1 MRSPPSLPLST
12 LPMEDTGGNVCR
24 LVSVQLLKCSSVAMC
39 EVVEGLKGVEVVAND
54 IVVVGFGDTQ
64 EEATLD
70 HDTNLDAV
78 LKRCMER
85 NLKLNDRK
93 VRLRLTEVPFIGH
106 RLTPEGLCVDPSKV
120 RAIQDMPPPHDVA
133 AVRRLLGLTQ
143 YLSKFLP
150 HLSDITK
157 PLRELTKKEV
167 VWAWD
172 PAQQQAFENPKKA
185 VSSTPVLHYYNLD
198 EDVTLQCDASQSGL
212 GAALLQ
218 KGQPVAYAS
227 RALTPTEVRYAQIEK
242 ELLAIVFGCEHFEAY
257 TYGRDIVQVETDH
270 QPLEAI
276 MRKPLHSAPSRLQR
290 MLLRLQ
296 KFSLKIRYKKGKEMF
311 LADTLSRAHLT
322 EVHVAV
328 FLRSWK
334 LLTIQPHLQCQQHSY
349 CELKT
354 SPLPT
359 Q

>member
-1 MRSPPSLPLST
+1 
-12 LPMEDTGGNVCR
+12 
-24 LVSVQLLKCSSVAMC
+24 MC
-39 EVVEGLKGVEVVAND
+39 EVVEGLEGVEVVADD

-85 NLKLNDRK
+85 NIKINDLK

-106 RLTPEGLCVDPSKV
+106 QLTPEGLCVDPSKV

-133 AVRRLLGLTQ
+133 AVRRLLGLAQ

-167 VWAWD
+167 VWARD
-172 PAQQQAFENPKKA
+172 PAPLRTSRKR
-185 VSSTPVLHYYNLD
+185 SSTPVLHYYNLD
-198 EDVTLQCDASQSGL
+198 EDVTLECDASQSGL

-227 RALTPTEVRYAQIEK
+227 SALTPTEVRYAQIEK

-257 TYGRDIVQVETDH
+257 TYGRDVVQVETDL
-270 QPLEAI
+270 QPLETI
-276 MRKPLHSAPSRLQR
+276 MQNHFIVLQVGYNACYSDFRNSISGSATR
-290 MLLRLQ
+290 
-296 KFSLKIRYKKGKEMF
+296 
-311 LADTLSRAHLT
+311 RARRCSWLT
-322 EVHVAV
+322 H
-328 FLRSWK
+328 
-334 LLTIQPHLQCQQHSY
+334 
-349 CELKT
+349 
-354 SPLPT
+354 
-359 Q
+359 

>member
-1 MRSPPSLPLST
+1 M
-12 LPMEDTGGNVCR
+12 
-24 LVSVQLLKCSSVAMC
+24 
-39 EVVEGLKGVEVVAND
+39 
-54 IVVVGFGDTQ
+54 
-64 EEATLD
+64 
-70 HDTNLDAV
+70 
-78 LKRCMER
+78 
-85 NLKLNDRK
+85 
-93 VRLRLTEVPFIGH
+93 
-106 RLTPEGLCVDPSKV
+106 TPEGVCVNPSKV
-120 RAIQDMPPPHDVA
+120 RAVQDKPPPHDVA
-133 AVRRLLGLTQ
+133 AVRRLLGLSQ

-172 PAQQQAFENPKKA
+172 PAQQQAFENLKKV

-218 KGQPVAYAS
+218 KSRLVAYAS
-227 RALTPTEVRYAQIEK
+227 RALTPTEVCYAQIEK

-276 MRKPLHSAPSRLQR
+276 MRKPLHSAPSRLQH
-290 MLLRLQ
+290 MLH
-296 KFSLKIRYKKGKEMF
+296 KFNLKDRYKKGKEMF

-322 EVHVAV
+322 EVHVCSFSQELEVVDHTATLTMPAAQL
-328 FLRSWK
+328 LRIK
-334 LLTIQPHLQCQQHSY
+334 DITFTDPVMTALRNTIYSD
-349 CELKT
+349 
-354 SPLPT
+354 T